1 MAKDKRKIIKLKKRK
16 SLSVDY
22 EDKMKEIMHLRSVL
36 TKVIASLISLI
47 VVIILS
53 IERNEHYF
61 TPAAFAKFSHFNGSQ
76 FSRPLSCQF
85 RGQFLI
91 LCTRMMV

>member
-1 MAKDKRKIIKLKKRK
+1 MAKDKRKIMKLKKRK

-47 VVIILS
+47 VVI
-53 IERNEHYF
+53 YY
-61 TPAAFAKFSHFNGSQ
+61 Q
-76 FSRPLSCQF
+76 
-85 RGQFLI
+85 
-91 LCTRMMV
+91 